1 MIRAFVLYWF
11 KPTLKNWRSLRRI
24 AMKRLP
30 VTDQKAAASEPGPV

>member
-1 MIRAFVLYWF
+1 VIRAFVIYYI

-30 VTDQKAAASEPGPV
+30 GKDQKAAQA